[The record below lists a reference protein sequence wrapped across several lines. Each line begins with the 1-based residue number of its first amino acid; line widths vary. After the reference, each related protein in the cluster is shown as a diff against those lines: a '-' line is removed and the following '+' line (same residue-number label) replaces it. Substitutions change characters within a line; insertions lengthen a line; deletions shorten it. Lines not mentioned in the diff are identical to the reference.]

1 LLPSPRR
8 GRPPG
13 KLGSGSTNR
22 PLWESGFAIIVLDSA
37 TCLDPIE
44 WFISGHP
51 EICNDA
57 IGCGLHQF
65 GGGEVADPVA
75 GLDRGHTQG
84 DQGVALPVPA
94 GPDQTQVLVG
104 CDSFE
109 AGQVVE
115 GRAGIEAA
123 TSDGVLSS
131 LG

>member
-75 GLDRGHTQG
+75 GLDRGHTQAIR
-84 DQGVALPVPA
+84 VWLCRCRPA
-94 GPDQTQVLVG
+94 PTRHRF
-104 CDSFE
+104 SW
-109 AGQVVE
+109 VVIHS
-115 GRAGIEAA
+115 RLAR
-123 TSDGVLSS
+123 
-131 LG
+131 